1 MIILDKNGIKKSRY
15 WDWVFPENNTFIEG
29 DDDSLAD
36 ELKELLKTN
45 KNKDEDEDE
54 DLETLLRKR
63 GCKTIDFTEPEYS
76 DNEGV
81 LGIWHGSVDNGCIKE
96 LPTASA
102 KDDKRIEKDLKVLGL
117 DGPVKTYVIGTSM
130 G

>member
-1 MIILDKNGIKKSRY
+1 MKVRLGFVSNSSSSAYIVRGVLIGKY
-15 WDWVFPENNTFIEG
+15 
-29 DDDSLAD
+29 

-81 LGIWHGSVDNGCIKE
+81 LGIWHGSVDNGCIEE